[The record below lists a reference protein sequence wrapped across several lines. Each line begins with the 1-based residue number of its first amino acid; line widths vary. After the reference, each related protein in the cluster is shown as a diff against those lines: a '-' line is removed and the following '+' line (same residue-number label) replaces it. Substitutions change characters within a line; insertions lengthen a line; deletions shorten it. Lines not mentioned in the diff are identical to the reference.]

1 MKVALLISGYLR
13 SFKINIEQLKL
24 NLLNHYN
31 IDIYIH
37 ITNNEETKYIN
48 ENIQLDDVLILKP
61 KIMIVSDNLKFISNI
76 NNNINNIYN
85 QNYKFYLL
93 NQKRIEIERI
103 ENFKYDIVIKMR
115 PDVYLKEKIILNPEK
130 NYIYI
135 PTDTKID
142 KNKLVNITDN
152 YICDIIAYGDS
163 YIMDKYFNIYLH
175 LDELIK
181 KYGNINETLLYNYLN
196 DYNIN
201 YKLIDIQYIVILSL
215 VNTIAITGDSGT
227 GKTTLSNIIKELF
240 NNSFILECDRYHKW
254 ERGDVYWNTI
264 THLNPDANYITKMN
278 NDVFDLKIGNNIYQV
293 DYDHKTGKFTEPEYI
308 KSNDNIIICGLHTL
322 YMSDHIIDLKIYLD
336 ITDSIKIP
344 WKIKRDIS
352 KRGYTIDKI
361 LKQIEDRKEDFY
373 KYIYPQKYKADIIIN
388 LYNDI
393 NIVDYYNFD
402 YTQEINYNL
411 KIGIN
416 NKYNINK
423 IINNLKIE
431 KIEYEENF
439 YFLFINNTLK
449 EAITSIIINVLQ
461 SNHI

>member
-152 YICDIIAYGDS
+152 YICDIIAYGDGN
-163 YIMDKYFNIYLH
+163 IMDKYFNIYLH
-175 LDELIK
+175 LNELIK

-196 DYNIN
+196 DNKIN
-201 YKLIDIQYIVILSL
+201 YKLIDIHYIVILSL

-227 GKTTLSNIIKELF
+227 GKTTLSNIIKNLF
-240 NNSFILECDRYHKW
+240 DNSFVLECDRYHKW
-254 ERGDVYWNTI
+254 ERGDSNWNTI
-264 THLNPDANYITKMN
+264 THLNPHANYITKMN

-322 YMSDHIIDLKIYLD
+322 YMSEHIIDLKIYLD

-393 NIVDYYNFD
+393 NNIDYYNFD
-402 YTQEINYNL
+402 YTQEIKYNL

-431 KIEYEENF
+431 KIENEENF